1 MRTSFLSILAGGLLL
16 AMASASFSGHAA
28 NGHDS
33 GYVTI
38 GVPDME
44 QATAFFRNILD
55 CEPVN
60 PVAGSESIESTRVG
74 HATGDTVHASRLLIC
89 DSDTVVELF
98 DDREAHAPS
107 PATHATDHDK
117 EPITFSADNV
127 AHADRW
133 LRREGVKVIGAPVTA
148 TTGPH
153 AGQTVVNF
161 MAPWGL
167 QLQLVGRNPSHLA
180 TAP

>member
-1 MRTSFLSILAGGLLL
+1 MRKSFLSMLAGLLL
-16 AMASASFSGHAA
+16 LAIASVSFGGYAASV
-28 NGHDS
+28 HDS
-33 GYVTI
+33 DYVTL
-38 GVPDME
+38 GVPDLQ

-60 PVAGSESIESTRVG
+60 PVAGSESPESA
-74 HATGDTVHASRLLIC
+74 HAGRDVLPASRLLLC
-89 DSDTVVELF
+89 DSGTVVELF
-98 DDREAHAPS
+98 DDDAARSTSQPR
-107 PATHATDHDK
+107 HATNRGN

-133 LRREGVKVIGAPVTA
+133 LRREGVKVIGAPITVTV
-148 TTGPH
+148 GPH

-161 MAPWGL
+161 VAPWGL
-167 QLQLVGRNPSHLA
+167 RMQLVGRSSSQVA